1 MGTRRE
7 KCQFVTETGVHQF
20 DTLLPGIATK
30 TDLAE
35 TKTAIATAQGGVV
48 KWLSGIVVA
57 TVSKS
62 RRGAGLFDTPV
73 QAGAQCGVPAH
84 RRDCG
89 GRDDTGYFSDR
100 IHLTSAFTSSSF
112 TVALG
117 GIGTWPHTPT
127 LPFFTF
133 SAR

>member
-48 KWLSGIVVA
+48 KWLS
-57 TVSKS
+57 
-62 RRGAGLFDTPV
+62 